1 MIYKQHMPSAEK
13 IWASP
18 VSPVDPPG
26 KAPPTPDGRPH
37 ILFALV
43 GDARKS
49 SRALRQLRAL
59 REMGASV
66 EVLMLGEQPEDEHFA
81 EGLALGTGLR
91 IRTLNTPLGRGP
103 RYFWRVHR
111 LFSRAAREIPAAVYL
126 ASDLYTLP
134 ALASASSKHG
144 ARLVFDSREL
154 YAHLDSTAGRPWVRG
169 VWTAV
174 EKRYIRR
181 AEAVLTVNNSIADR
195 LTAAYGIELPLV
207 LHNVPARARIP
218 RSDRLRAELGLPDN
232 RRIVLYQGGLREG
245 RGLPQLI
252 GAVAELPDAQL
263 VIIGDG
269 PFEAKAKRLAA
280 RLGERARF
288 LPFTPPDVLPY
299 YTASADLGAMLTEPL
314 TESLRLALP
323 NKLFEYLMAG
333 IPVLAG
339 RTPEVQHVVESFDVG
354 LIIDPDD
361 HQQLVTSLQRAL
373 FDETDRARWRA
384 NAPKALNAY
393 AWERD
398 AARFQQLILNLLTE

>member
-1 MIYKQHMPSAEK
+1 MIYKQRMPSASLPL
-13 IWASP
+13 SP
-18 VSPVDPPG
+18 AEPPG
-26 KAPPTPDGRPH
+26 KAPTTSDGRPH

-66 EVLMLGEQPEDEHFA
+66 EVLMLGEQPEDERFA
-81 EGLALGTGLR
+81 EGLTLGTGFHV
-91 IRTLNTPLGRGP
+91 RTLNTPHGRGP
-103 RYFWRVHR
+103 RFFWRVHR
-111 LFSRAAREIPAAVYL
+111 LFSSVAREIPAAVYI

-134 ALASASSKHG
+134 ALAAASSIHDG
-144 ARLVFDSREL
+144 RLVFDSREL
-154 YAHLDSTAGRPWVRG
+154 YAHLDSTAGRPWVRS

-181 AEAVLTVNNSIADR
+181 AHAVLTVNNSIAAR
-195 LTAAYGIELPLV
+195 LAAAYGIELPLV
-207 LHNVPARARIP
+207 LHNVPAHTAIP
-218 RSDRLRAELGLPDN
+218 KSNLLREELGLPEN

-245 RGLPQLI
+245 RGLPHLI
-252 GAVAELPDAQL
+252 SAVAEVPDAQL
-263 VIIGDG
+263 VVIGDG
-269 PFEAKAKRLAA
+269 PFEANAKRLAA
-280 RLGERARF
+280 PLGERARF
-288 LPFTPPDVLPY
+288 LPFTPPDALPT
-299 YTASADLGAMLTEPL
+299 YTASADLGALLTEPL

-339 RTPEVQHVVESFDVG
+339 RTPEVQHVVETFDVG
-354 LIIDPDD
+354 LVVDPDN

-398 AARFQQLILNLLTE
+398 ATRYQQLILDLVRAC